1 MSTHPT
7 ILGDMLQQQAQQ
19 DDDKTSLDVERDLGI
34 PTDAGADRDDA
45 ATARAGLLDPERPP
59 GARGQRIESE

>member
-7 ILGDMLQQQAQQ
+7 ILGDMLQQQAQ
-19 DDDKTSLDVERDLGI
+19 DGEKTSLDVARDLAI

-45 ATARAGLLDPERPP
+45 ATARPGLLDPERPP

>member
-7 ILGDMLQQQAQQ
+7 ILGDMLQQQAQ
-19 DDDKTSLDVERDLGI
+19 DGEKTSLDVVRDLAI

-45 ATARAGLLDPERPP
+45 ATARPGLLDSERPP
-59 GARGQRIESE
+59 GGRGTRIESE